1 MQCSNA
7 ILLKSSPAHAED
19 SRKNYLLSGY
29 DFDDYND
36 PCVNDND
43 DGGEID
49 ADDVGEAAGVEDN
62 LGLNP
67 QETLSLKH
75 RGLQIIRCRSLQ
87 CSQGQCIVVCKTVI
101 IHYEDRTAL

>member
-19 SRKNYLLSGY
+19 SRKNYLPSGY
-29 DFDDYND
+29 DYDDHND
-36 PCVNDND
+36 RCVTDND
-43 DGGEID
+43 DGCDFD
-49 ADDVGEAAGVEDN
+49 ADDVGEAAVEDN